1 MIVGSEWFD
10 QRGIRREDRPMRI
23 GTLLGL
29 GMAAVAMSATPA
41 LADWDRGRGW
51 HGWSHSRAYHFH
63 PHSHHYRGHHYR
75 GPGWHRGRGHH
86 YGPPVVYAPP
96 PRVIYA
102 PPHVIYAPPHVVV
115 VPGYGYPVWR
125 APYGELSIGLNV
137 PLGR

>member
-1 MIVGSEWFD
+1 MQIA
-10 QRGIRREDRPMRI
+10 
-23 GTLLGL
+23 TLLGL
-29 GMAAVAMSATPA
+29 GMAAVVMSATPA

-51 HGWSHSRAYHFH
+51 PGWSHARPYYVH
-63 PHSHHYRGHHYR
+63 PYAHRHR

-96 PRVIYA
+96 PVVYAPPRVIYA
-102 PPHVIYAPPHVVV
+102 PPPVVV